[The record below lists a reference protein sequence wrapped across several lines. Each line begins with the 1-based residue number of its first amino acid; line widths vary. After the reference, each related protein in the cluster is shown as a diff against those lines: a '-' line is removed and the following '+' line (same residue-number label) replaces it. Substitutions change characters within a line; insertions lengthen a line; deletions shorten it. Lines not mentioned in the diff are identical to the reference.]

1 MKRTLKWL
9 ALLLLGLLM
18 IAAALAAHTW
28 YSKPLMI
35 GWFYNRVFM
44 QFAIDNP
51 ELLTQLRILEQV
63 GIRSHNAKLSDSSI
77 AHENEV
83 FAKLMADEATLRSY
97 DASDFKGQDKI
108 SYDILA
114 YFLGNQVRGGPWRF
128 HNHPVNQLFGVQS
141 ELPNLMTQA
150 QQVNDAKDAE
160 NYIARLG
167 EFPRKIEQVIESVKF
182 RESKGIIPPKFAV
195 EKVIEQVQGFIA
207 PGAAGNPITIS
218 FKEKIGK
225 IPADKM
231 DDATRRALIGRVE
244 QAVSSS
250 VLPAYNQ
257 LNTYLETLRPK
268 ALRNDGVWALPDG
281 DKYYQYAIE
290 SNTTTTMK
298 ADEIHQIGLKE
309 VDRIGVE
316 MDRILVESGYTEGSR
331 AERMQKLA
339 KSAEQ
344 LYADTDDGRA
354 QILKD
359 YQAIIDEVIAGLD
372 KSFATKPKAV
382 VEVKRVP
389 VFTEKTAPGA
399 YYNPP
404 PMDNSKPGAFFA
416 NLRDVAE
423 TPKFGMRTLAYH
435 EAVPGHH
442 MQIAIA
448 QELKGLPIFRGIVPF
463 TAYAEGWALYA
474 ERLAWETGYEKNPL
488 DNLGRLRAEMFRAVR
503 LVVDTGM
510 HSKRWT
516 REQAIAYMVANTGM
530 AEGEVVTEIERYLVM
545 PGQALAYKVGMLK
558 ILELRERAKTAL
570 GAKFDL
576 REFHDAV
583 LKNGSM
589 PMSVL
594 DNVVDAYIAQSLAQN
609 VEQKK
614 MADKAA

>member
-1 MKRTLKWL
+1 MQRTLKWF
-9 ALLLLGLLM
+9 ALILLGLLL
-18 IAAALAAHTW
+18 IVAVLAAHTW

-77 AHENEV
+77 AYGDKV
-83 FAKLMADEATLRSY
+83 LAKLMADEATLRSY
-97 DASDFKGQDKI
+97 DTRDFKGQDKI

-114 YFLGNQVRGGPWRF
+114 YFLGNQVQGSLWRF
-128 HNHPVNQLFGVQS
+128 HNYPVNQLFGVQS

-195 EKVIEQVQGFIA
+195 EKVIEQVKGFVA
-207 PGAAGNPITIS
+207 PGAVGNPIFIS

-225 IPADKM
+225 IPAEKM
-231 DDATRRALIGRVE
+231 DDADRTAFIARVE
-244 QAVSSS
+244 QAVASS

-257 LNTYLETLRPK
+257 LNAYLEILRPK

-309 VDRIGVE
+309 VARIGVE
-316 MDRILVESGYTEGSR
+316 MDRILAESGYTEGSR
-331 AERMQKLA
+331 AERIQKLA
-339 KSAEQ
+339 KSPEQ
-344 LYADTDDGRA
+344 LYPDTDDGRA

-359 YQAIIDEVIAGLD
+359 YQLIIDEVIGGLD

-399 YYNPP
+399 YYNSP
-404 PMDNSKPGAFFA
+404 PMDNSKPGTFFA

-448 QELKGLPIFRGIVPF
+448 QELKGLPVFRGIVPF

-516 REQAIAYMVANTGM
+516 REQAIDYMVANTGM
-530 AEGEVVTEIERYLVM
+530 PEGEVVAEIERYLVM

-570 GAKFDL
+570 GTKFDI

-583 LKNGSM
+583 LTNGSM

-594 DNVVDAYIAQSLAQN
+594 ENVVDAYIAQ
-609 VEQKK
+609 K
-614 MADKAA
+614 KAA

>member
-1 MKRTLKWL
+1 MKRTLKWF
-9 ALLLLGLLM
+9 ALILLGLML
-18 IAAALAAHTW
+18 IVAVLAAHTW

-77 AHENEV
+77 AYADKV

-97 DASDFKGQDKI
+97 DTRDFKGQDKI

-114 YFLGNQVRGGPWRF
+114 YFLGDQVRGSPWRF
-128 HNHPVNQLFGVQS
+128 HNYPVNQLFGVQS

-195 EKVIEQVQGFIA
+195 EKVIEQVKGFVA
-207 PGAAGNPITIS
+207 PGAVGNPIAIS

-225 IPADKM
+225 IPAEKM
-231 DDATRRALIGRVE
+231 DDAARTAFIARVE
-244 QAVSSS
+244 QAVASS

-257 LNTYLETLRPK
+257 LNAYLGILRPK

-281 DKYYQYAIE
+281 DKFYQYAIE

-298 ADEIHQIGLKE
+298 ADEIHQIGLQE
-309 VDRIGVE
+309 VTRIGVE
-316 MDRILVESGYTEGSR
+316 MDRILAESGYTEGSR

-339 KSAEQ
+339 KSPEQ
-344 LYADTDDGRA
+344 LYPDTDDGRA

-359 YQAIIDEVIAGLD
+359 YQSIIDEVIGGLD

-382 VEVKRVP
+382 VEVRRVP

-399 YYNPP
+399 YYNSP
-404 PMDNSKPGAFFA
+404 PMDNSKPGIFYA
-416 NLRDVAE
+416 NLRDVGE

-448 QELKGLPIFRGIVPF
+448 QELKGLPVFRNIVPF

-516 REQAIAYMVANTGM
+516 REQAIDYMVANTGM
-530 AEGEVVTEIERYLVM
+530 PEGEVISEIERYLVM

-570 GAKFDL
+570 GTKFDIH
-576 REFHDAV
+576 EFHDAV
-583 LKNGSM
+583 LTNGSM

-594 DNVVDAYIAQSLAQN
+594 ENVVDAYIA
-609 VEQKK
+609 EK
-614 MADKAA
+614 KAA

>member
-1 MKRTLKWL
+1 MQRTLKWF
-9 ALLLLGLLM
+9 ALILLGLLL
-18 IAAALAAHTW
+18 IVAVLAAHTW

-77 AHENEV
+77 AYGDKV
-83 FAKLMADEATLRSY
+83 LAKLMADEATLRSY
-97 DASDFKGQDKI
+97 DTRDFKGQDKI

-114 YFLGNQVRGGPWRF
+114 YFLGNQVQGSLWRF
-128 HNHPVNQLFGVQS
+128 HNYPVNQLFGVQS

-195 EKVIEQVQGFIA
+195 EKVIEQVKGFVA
-207 PGAAGNPITIS
+207 PGAVGNPIFIS

-225 IPADKM
+225 IPAEKM
-231 DDATRRALIGRVE
+231 DDAARTAFIARVE
-244 QAVSSS
+244 QAVASS

-257 LNTYLETLRPK
+257 LNAYLEILRPK

-309 VDRIGVE
+309 VARIGVE
-316 MDRILVESGYTEGSR
+316 MDRILAESGYTEGSR
-331 AERMQKLA
+331 AERIQKLA
-339 KSAEQ
+339 KSPEQ
-344 LYADTDDGRA
+344 LYPDTDDGRA

-359 YQAIIDEVIAGLD
+359 YQLIIDEVIGGLD

-399 YYNPP
+399 YYNSP
-404 PMDNSKPGAFFA
+404 PMDNSKPGTFFA

-448 QELKGLPIFRGIVPF
+448 QELKGLPVFRGIVPF

-516 REQAIAYMVANTGM
+516 REQAIDYMVANTGM
-530 AEGEVVTEIERYLVM
+530 PEGEVVAEIERYLVM

-570 GAKFDL
+570 GTKFDI

-583 LKNGSM
+583 LTNGSM

-594 DNVVDAYIAQSLAQN
+594 ENVVDAYIAQ
-609 VEQKK
+609 K
-614 MADKAA
+614 KAA

>member
-1 MKRTLKWL
+1 MKRTLKWF
-9 ALLLLGLLM
+9 ALILLGLML
-18 IAAALAAHTW
+18 IVAALAAHTW

-77 AHENEV
+77 AYADKV

-97 DASDFKGQDKI
+97 DTRDFKGQDKI

-114 YFLGNQVRGGPWRF
+114 YFLGNQVRGNPWRF
-128 HNHPVNQLFGVQS
+128 HNYPVNQLFGVQS

-195 EKVIEQVQGFIA
+195 EKVIEQVKGFVA
-207 PGAAGNPITIS
+207 PGAVGNPIAIS

-231 DDATRRALIGRVE
+231 DDAARTAFIARVE
-244 QAVSSS
+244 QAVASS

-257 LNTYLETLRPK
+257 LNAYLEILRPK

-281 DKYYQYAIE
+281 DKFYQYAIE

-298 ADEIHQIGLKE
+298 ADEIHQIGLQE
-309 VDRIGVE
+309 VTRIGVE
-316 MDRILVESGYTEGSR
+316 MDQILAESGYTEGSR

-339 KSAEQ
+339 KSPEQ
-344 LYADTDDGRA
+344 LYPDTDDGRV
-354 QILKD
+354 QILKG
-359 YQAIIDEVIAGLD
+359 YQSIIDEVIGGLD

-399 YYNPP
+399 YYNSP
-404 PMDNSKPGAFFA
+404 PMDNSKPGTFYA

-435 EAVPGHH
+435 ETVPGHH

-448 QELKGLPIFRGIVPF
+448 QELKGLPVFRNIVPF

-488 DNLGRLRAEMFRAVR
+488 DNLGRLRAEMFRAVH

-516 REQAIAYMVANTGM
+516 REQAIDYMVANTGM
-530 AEGEVVTEIERYLVM
+530 PEGEVISEIERYLVM

-570 GAKFDL
+570 GTKFDI

-583 LKNGSM
+583 LTNGSM

-594 DNVVDAYIAQSLAQN
+594 ENVVDAYIAQ
-609 VEQKK
+609 K
-614 MADKAA
+614 KAA

>member
-1 MKRTLKWL
+1 MKRTLKWF
-9 ALLLLGLLM
+9 ALILLGLML
-18 IAAALAAHTW
+18 IVAALAAHTW

-77 AHENEV
+77 AYADKV

-97 DASDFKGQDKI
+97 DTRDFKGQDKI

-114 YFLGNQVRGGPWRF
+114 YFLGNQVRGNPWRF
-128 HNHPVNQLFGVQS
+128 HNYPVNQLFGVQS

-195 EKVIEQVQGFIA
+195 EKVIEQVKGFVA
-207 PGAAGNPITIS
+207 PGAVGNPIAIS

-231 DDATRRALIGRVE
+231 DDAARTAFIARVE
-244 QAVSSS
+244 QAVASS

-257 LNTYLETLRPK
+257 LNAYLEILRPK

-281 DKYYQYAIE
+281 DKFYQYAIE

-298 ADEIHQIGLKE
+298 ADEIHQIGLQE
-309 VDRIGVE
+309 VTRIGVE
-316 MDRILVESGYTEGSR
+316 MDQILAESGYTEGSR

-339 KSAEQ
+339 KSPEQ
-344 LYADTDDGRA
+344 LYPDTDDGRV
-354 QILKD
+354 QILKG
-359 YQAIIDEVIAGLD
+359 YQSIIDEVIGGLD

-399 YYNPP
+399 YYNSP
-404 PMDNSKPGAFFA
+404 PMDNSKPGTFYA

-435 EAVPGHH
+435 ETVPGHH

-448 QELKGLPIFRGIVPF
+448 QELKGLPVFRNIVPF

-516 REQAIAYMVANTGM
+516 REQAIDYMVANTGM
-530 AEGEVVTEIERYLVM
+530 PEGEVISEIERYLVM

-570 GAKFDL
+570 GTKFDI

-583 LKNGSM
+583 LTNGSM

-594 DNVVDAYIAQSLAQN
+594 ENVVDAYIAQ
-609 VEQKK
+609 K
-614 MADKAA
+614 KAA

>member
-1 MKRTLKWL
+1 MKRTLKWF
-9 ALLLLGLLM
+9 ALILLGLML
-18 IAAALAAHTW
+18 IVAALAAHTW

-51 ELLTQLRILEQV
+51 ELLTQFRILEQV

-77 AHENEV
+77 AYADKV

-97 DASDFKGQDKI
+97 DTHDFKGQDKI
-108 SYDILA
+108 SYNILA
-114 YFLGNQVRGGPWRF
+114 YFLGNQVRGSPWRF
-128 HNHPVNQLFGVQS
+128 HNYPVNQLFGVQS

-195 EKVIEQVQGFIA
+195 EKVIEQVKGFVA
-207 PGAAGNPITIS
+207 PGAVGNPIFIS

-231 DDATRRALIGRVE
+231 DDAARTAFIARVE
-244 QAVSSS
+244 QAVASS

-257 LNTYLETLRPK
+257 LNAYLEILRPK
-268 ALRNDGVWALPDG
+268 ALTNDGVWALPDG

-309 VDRIGVE
+309 VARIGVE
-316 MDRILVESGYTEGSR
+316 MDRILAESGYTEGSR
-331 AERMQKLA
+331 AERIQKLA
-339 KSAEQ
+339 KSPEQ
-344 LYADTDDGRA
+344 LYPDTDVGRA

-359 YQAIIDEVIAGLD
+359 YQSIIDEVIGGLD

-399 YYNPP
+399 YYNSP
-404 PMDNSKPGAFFA
+404 PMDNSKPGTFFA

-448 QELKGLPIFRGIVPF
+448 QELKGLPVFRKIVPF

-516 REQAIAYMVANTGM
+516 REQAIDYMVTNTGM
-530 AEGEVVTEIERYLVM
+530 PEGEVISEIERYLVM

-570 GAKFDL
+570 GTKFDI

-583 LKNGSM
+583 LTNGSM

-594 DNVVDAYIAQSLAQN
+594 ENVVDAYIAQ
-609 VEQKK
+609 K
-614 MADKAA
+614 KAA

>member
-1 MKRTLKWL
+1 MQRTLKWF
-9 ALLLLGLLM
+9 ALILLGLLL
-18 IAAALAAHTW
+18 IVAALAAHTW

-51 ELLTQLRILEQV
+51 ELLTQFRILEQV

-77 AHENEV
+77 AHGDKV

-97 DASDFKGQDKI
+97 DTRDFKGQDKI

-114 YFLGNQVRGGPWRF
+114 YFLGNQVRGSPWRF
-128 HNHPVNQLFGVQS
+128 HNYPVNQLFGVQS

-195 EKVIEQVQGFIA
+195 EKVIEQVKGFVA
-207 PGAAGNPITIS
+207 PGAVGNPIFIS

-225 IPADKM
+225 IPAEKM
-231 DDATRRALIGRVE
+231 DDAARTAFIARVE
-244 QAVSSS
+244 QAVASS

-257 LNTYLETLRPK
+257 LNAYLEILRPK
-268 ALRNDGVWALPDG
+268 ALKNDGVWALPDG

-316 MDRILVESGYTEGSR
+316 MDRILAESGYTEGSR
-331 AERMQKLA
+331 AERIQKLA
-339 KSAEQ
+339 KSPEQ
-344 LYADTDDGRA
+344 LYPDTDDGRA

-359 YQAIIDEVIAGLD
+359 YQSIIDEVIGGLD
-372 KSFATKPKAV
+372 KSFATRPKAV

-399 YYNPP
+399 YYNSP
-404 PMDNSKPGAFFA
+404 PMDNSKPGTFFA

-448 QELKGLPIFRGIVPF
+448 QELKGLPVFRGIVPF

-474 ERLAWETGYEKNPL
+474 ERLAWETGYQKNPL

-516 REQAIAYMVANTGM
+516 REQGIDYMVANTGM
-530 AEGEVVTEIERYLVM
+530 PEGEVVAEIERYLVM

-558 ILELRERAKTAL
+558 ILELREHAKTAL
-570 GAKFDL
+570 GTKFDI

-583 LKNGSM
+583 LTNGSM

-594 DNVVDAYIAQSLAQN
+594 ENVVDAYIAQ
-609 VEQKK
+609 K
-614 MADKAA
+614 KAA